1 MDSIKQL
8 EQAINDLKEH
18 YLFKM
23 NSSLSKTIFFSLIRG
38 LSFGLGSVIGATTEL
53 EYTHTG
59 LANGTEYCYY
69 VTVTYTGDNTISE
82 PSATV
87 CATPSIP

>member
-23 NSSLSKTIFFSLIRG
+23 NSSLSKSIFFSLIRG
-38 LSFGLGSVIGATTEL
+38 LSFGLGSVIGATIQVYLLILFLSQIEF
-53 EYTHTG
+53 
-59 LANGTEYCYY
+59 
-69 VTVTYTGDNTISE
+69 
-82 PSATV
+82 
-87 CATPSIP
+87 IPIIGEWAARLIEQIENN

>member
-23 NSSLSKTIFFSLIRG
+23 NSSLSKTIFFSLVRG
-38 LSFGLGSVIGATTEL
+38 LSFGLGSVIGATILVYLLILFLSQIEF
-53 EYTHTG
+53 
-59 LANGTEYCYY
+59 
-69 VTVTYTGDNTISE
+69 
-82 PSATV
+82 
-87 CATPSIP
+87 IPIIGEWAARLIEQKENN

>member
-23 NSSLSKTIFFSLIRG
+23 NSSLSKPIFFSLIRG
-38 LSFGLGSVIGATTEL
+38 LSFGLGSVIGATILVYLLILFLSQIEF
-53 EYTHTG
+53 
-59 LANGTEYCYY
+59 
-69 VTVTYTGDNTISE
+69 
-82 PSATV
+82 
-87 CATPSIP
+87 IPIIGEWAARLIEQIENN

>member
-23 NSSLSKTIFFSLIRG
+23 NSSLSKTIFFSLVRG
-38 LSFGLGSVIGATTEL
+38 LSFGLGSVIGATILVYLLILFLSQIEFIPIIGEWAARLIEL
-53 EYTHTG
+53 IE
-59 LANGTEYCYY
+59 N
-69 VTVTYTGDNTISE
+69 N
-82 PSATV
+82 
-87 CATPSIP
+87 

>member
-38 LSFGLGSVIGATTEL
+38 LSFGLGSVIGATILVYLLIILLSQIEF
-53 EYTHTG
+53 
-59 LANGTEYCYY
+59 
-69 VTVTYTGDNTISE
+69 
-82 PSATV
+82 
-87 CATPSIP
+87 IPIIGEWAARLIEQIENN

>member
-23 NSSLSKTIFFSLIRG
+23 NNSLSKTIFFSLIRG
-38 LSFGLGSVIGATTEL
+38 LSFGLGSVIGATILVYLLILFLSQIEF
-53 EYTHTG
+53 
-59 LANGTEYCYY
+59 
-69 VTVTYTGDNTISE
+69 
-82 PSATV
+82 
-87 CATPSIP
+87 IPIIGEWAARLIEQIENN

>member
-23 NSSLSKTIFFSLIRG
+23 TCSLSKTIFFSLIRG
-38 LSFGLGSVIGATTEL
+38 LSFGLGSVIGATILVYLLILFLSQIEF
-53 EYTHTG
+53 
-59 LANGTEYCYY
+59 
-69 VTVTYTGDNTISE
+69 
-82 PSATV
+82 
-87 CATPSIP
+87 IPIIGEWAARLIEQIENN

>member
-38 LSFGLGSVIGATTEL
+38 LSFGLGSVIGATILVYLLILFLSQIEF
-53 EYTHTG
+53 
-59 LANGTEYCYY
+59 
-69 VTVTYTGDNTISE
+69 
-82 PSATV
+82 
-87 CATPSIP
+87 IPIIGEWAARLIEQIESN

>member
-23 NSSLSKTIFFSLIRG
+23 NSSLSKTIFFSLVRG
-38 LSFGLGSVIGATTEL
+38 LSFGLGSVIGATILVYLLILFLSQIEF
-53 EYTHTG
+53 
-59 LANGTEYCYY
+59 
-69 VTVTYTGDNTISE
+69 
-82 PSATV
+82 
-87 CATPSIP
+87 IPIIGEWAARLIGQIENN

>member
-38 LSFGLGSVIGATTEL
+38 LSFGLGSVIGATILVYLLILFLSQIEF
-53 EYTHTG
+53 
-59 LANGTEYCYY
+59 
-69 VTVTYTGDNTISE
+69 
-82 PSATV
+82 
-87 CATPSIP
+87 IPIIGEWAARLIEQIQNN

>member
-38 LSFGLGSVIGATTEL
+38 LSFGLGSVIGATILVYLLILFLSQIEFIQIICEWAARL
-53 EYTHTG
+53 IEQIE
-59 LANGTEYCYY
+59 N
-69 VTVTYTGDNTISE
+69 N
-82 PSATV
+82 
-87 CATPSIP
+87 

>member
-23 NSSLSKTIFFSLIRG
+23 NSSLSKTIFFSLVRG
-38 LSFGLGSVIGATTEL
+38 LSFGLGSVIGATILVYLLILFLSQIEF
-53 EYTHTG
+53 
-59 LANGTEYCYY
+59 
-69 VTVTYTGDNTISE
+69 
-82 PSATV
+82 
-87 CATPSIP
+87 IPIIGEWAAQLIDQIENN

>member
-23 NSSLSKTIFFSLIRG
+23 NSSLSKTVFFSLVRG
-38 LSFGLGSVIGATTEL
+38 LSFGLGSVIGATILVYLLILFLSQIEF
-53 EYTHTG
+53 
-59 LANGTEYCYY
+59 
-69 VTVTYTGDNTISE
+69 
-82 PSATV
+82 
-87 CATPSIP
+87 IPIIGEWAARLIEQIENN

>member
-38 LSFGLGSVIGATTEL
+38 LSFGLGSVIGATILVYLLILFLSQIEF
-53 EYTHTG
+53 
-59 LANGTEYCYY
+59 
-69 VTVTYTGDNTISE
+69 
-82 PSATV
+82 
-87 CATPSIP
+87 IPIIGEWAALLIEQIENN

>member
-23 NSSLSKTIFFSLIRG
+23 NSSLSKTIFFSLVRG
-38 LSFGLGSVIGATTEL
+38 LSFGLGSVIGATILVYLLIFFLSQIEF
-53 EYTHTG
+53 
-59 LANGTEYCYY
+59 
-69 VTVTYTGDNTISE
+69 
-82 PSATV
+82 
-87 CATPSIP
+87 IPIIGEWAARLIEQIENN

>member
-38 LSFGLGSVIGATTEL
+38 LSFGLGSVIGATIL
-53 EYTHTG
+53 V
-59 LANGTEYCYY
+59 Y
-69 VTVTYTGDNTISE
+69 VLILFLSQIE
-82 PSATV
+82 F
-87 CATPSIP
+87 IPIIGEWAARLIEQIENN

>member
-38 LSFGLGSVIGATTEL
+38 LSFGLGSVIGATILVYLLILFLSQIEF
-53 EYTHTG
+53 
-59 LANGTEYCYY
+59 
-69 VTVTYTGDNTISE
+69 
-82 PSATV
+82 
-87 CATPSIP
+87 IPIIGEWAARLIEEIENN

>member
-38 LSFGLGSVIGATTEL
+38 LSFGLGSVIGATILVYLLILFLSQIEF
-53 EYTHTG
+53 
-59 LANGTEYCYY
+59 
-69 VTVTYTGDNTISE
+69 
-82 PSATV
+82 
-87 CATPSIP
+87 IPIIREWAARLIEQIENN

>member
-38 LSFGLGSVIGATTEL
+38 LSFGLGSVIGATILVYLLILFLSQIEF
-53 EYTHTG
+53 
-59 LANGTEYCYY
+59 
-69 VTVTYTGDNTISE
+69 
-82 PSATV
+82 
-87 CATPSIP
+87 IPIIG

>member
-23 NSSLSKTIFFSLIRG
+23 NSSLSKTIFFSLVRG
-38 LSFGLGSVIGATTEL
+38 LSFGLGSVIGATILVYLLILFLSQIEF
-53 EYTHTG
+53 
-59 LANGTEYCYY
+59 
-69 VTVTYTGDNTISE
+69 
-82 PSATV
+82 
-87 CATPSIP
+87 IPIIGGWAARLIEQIENN

>member
-38 LSFGLGSVIGATTEL
+38 LSFGLGSVIGATIL
-53 EYTHTG
+53 VYLLILFLSQIEYRK
-59 LANGTEYCYY
+59 
-69 VTVTYTGDNTISE
+69 
-82 PSATV
+82 
-87 CATPSIP
+87 

>member
-38 LSFGLGSVIGATTEL
+38 LSFGLGSVIVATILVYLLILFLSQIEF
-53 EYTHTG
+53 
-59 LANGTEYCYY
+59 
-69 VTVTYTGDNTISE
+69 
-82 PSATV
+82 
-87 CATPSIP
+87 IPIIGEWAARLIEQIENN